1 MIAVDSIVTVLIQ
14 IVAFLALW
22 FLLAKFLFKPFI
34 ALLEEREK
42 RTEGLTAAAAALTVE
57 AEKLRV
63 EYESAIAKA
72 NEEGAAVKE
81 TILQQARRTREQL
94 LAESRTQAAERLT
107 AVREEIHKEINTGRE
122 LALQE
127 AATIARQMAEKVLG
141 RKIA

>member
-1 MIAVDSIVTVLIQ
+1 MIALDSIATVLIQ

-42 RTEGLTAAAAALTVE
+42 RTEGLKAAAASLTAEV
-57 AEKLRV
+57 EKLRA

-72 NEEGAAVKE
+72 DEEGAAVKE
-81 TILQQARRTREQL
+81 TILQEARRTRERL
-94 LAESRTQAAERLT
+94 LAESRTQAVERLT
-107 AVREEIHKEINTGRE
+107 AVREEIHKEIDKGRE

-127 AATIARQMAEKVLG
+127 AASIARQMAEKVLG
-141 RKIA
+141 RKVA

>member
-1 MIAVDSIVTVLIQ
+1 MIALDSIATVLIQ

-42 RTEGLTAAAAALTVE
+42 RTEGLKAAAASLTAEV
-57 AEKLRV
+57 EKLRA

-81 TILQQARRTREQL
+81 TILQEARRTRERL
-94 LAESRTQAAERLT
+94 LAESRTQAVERLT
-107 AVREEIHKEINTGRE
+107 AVREEIHKEIDKGRE

-127 AATIARQMAEKVLG
+127 AASIARQMAEKVLG
-141 RKIA
+141 RKVA

>member
-1 MIAVDSIVTVLIQ
+1 MSDFVYTVLVQ

-22 FLLAKFLFKPFI
+22 FLLSKLLFRPFI
-34 ALLEEREK
+34 ALLEERET
-42 RTEGLTAAAAALTVE
+42 RTEGLKAAAAALTAE
-57 AEKLRV
+57 AERLRA

-81 TILQQARRTREQL
+81 TILQEARRTRERL
-94 LAESRTQAAERLT
+94 LAESRAQAAERLT
-107 AVREEIHKEINTGRE
+107 AVREEIQKEMRQGRE

-127 AATIARQMAEKVLG
+127 AAAISRQMAEKILG

>member
-1 MIAVDSIVTVLIQ
+1 MIDFVYTVLVQ

-22 FLLAKFLFKPFI
+22 FLLSKILFKPFI
-34 ALLEEREK
+34 ALLEEREN
-42 RTEGLTAAAAALTVE
+42 RTEGLKAAAALLV
-57 AEKLRV
+57 AEGERLRA

-81 TILQQARRTREQL
+81 IILQEARQTRERL
-94 LAESRTQAAERLT
+94 LAESRAQAAERMT
-107 AVREEIHKEINTGRE
+107 AVREDIKKEMAKGRA

-127 AATIARQMAEKVLG
+127 AAVIARQMAEKILE